1 MLMLKVS
8 GANGFV
14 GQAILKYCANN
25 RIPAIGYCRSK
36 ALVPELVQLKDYMQI
51 PAGGRLIHL
60 AESRQISE
68 VDENVMQQQG
78 ALAAYLAT
86 QNFDKIVYASSAA
99 VYATSEQII
108 DIDAAAYADTLYA
121 QGKLNCERLFVQSGH
136 LAARLANIYGPGM
149 APQNVMSA
157 ILAQRQQA
165 QISVFTLNSVRD
177 YIWVDDVA
185 AGLVQM
191 ALSQQQGVFHL
202 SSGIATSVL
211 DLIQHSCQLAN
222 NSQYQ
227 IIQTKQIPQSTVVLN
242 PAKTQQFFGWHPAV
256 DLKQG
261 LSLLI
266 QEQACSAK

>member
-1 MLMLKVS
+1 MLKVS

-14 GQAILKYCANN
+14 GKAILKYCAIHQ
-25 RIPAIGYCRSK
+25 IPAIGYCRSK
-36 ALVPELVQLKDYMQI
+36 VLAAGLVQLKDYRDI
-51 PAGGRLIHL
+51 PEGGRLIHL
-60 AESRQISE
+60 AESRQIGD
-68 VDENVMQQQG
+68 VDAKVMQQQSE
-78 ALAAYLAT
+78 LADLLAV
-86 QNFDKIVYASSAA
+86 QKFEKIVYASSAA
-99 VYATSEQII
+99 VYASAQHII
-108 DIDAAAYADTLYA
+108 DVGYQQFSDTLYA
-121 QGKLNCERLFVQSGH
+121 QGKLNCERLFVKQGH

-149 APQNVMSA
+149 APQNVISA
-157 ILAQRQQA
+157 ILAQRQQTE
-165 QISVFTLNSVRD
+165 ISVFTLNSVRD

-222 NSQYQ
+222 NRQYQ

-242 PAKTQQFFGWHPAV
+242 PAKTLQCFAWRPVV
-256 DLKQG
+256 DVIQG

-266 QEQACSAK
+266 QEQACGAK